1 MGLSIDKPFIF
12 SYIKLRILTKRGNN
26 YGKNKNIKEKFE

>member
-12 SYIKLRILTKRGNN
+12 SYIKLRNTKTRGNN
-26 YGKNKNIKEKFE
+26 YGKIKINK

>member
-12 SYIKLRILTKRGNN
+12 SYIKLR
-26 YGKNKNIKEKFE
+26 NIRERIRDLEKDFE